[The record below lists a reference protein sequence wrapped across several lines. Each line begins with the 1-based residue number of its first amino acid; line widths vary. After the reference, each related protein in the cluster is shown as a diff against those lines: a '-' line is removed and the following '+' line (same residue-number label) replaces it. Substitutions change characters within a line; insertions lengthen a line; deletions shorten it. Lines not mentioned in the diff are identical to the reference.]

1 MVRELARMHAHYWG
15 REDLGTFEWMAINR
29 PANTDAADG
38 YAAGVARFKE
48 RYAAEMGAEDM
59 AIIEDF
65 ASLVAT
71 WMAQRPETA
80 TLLHNDPRVDNIMF
94 DRRTP
99 GEVHAYILDWQVTGH
114 GDPQQDV
121 AYFLTGSLSVAD
133 RRAYERTLIAQHAA
147 EMAKA
152 DPAYSL
158 EQALAAYRRQIVSG
172 LYMTVAAASV
182 MPDTPHNH
190 RLLTTLARRNCAG
203 VRDWDGLAALRSV
216 QA

>member
-1 MVRELARMHAHYWG
+1 MSHDDKLQKAVLAELSYEPTITAAHIG
-15 REDLGTFEWMAINR
+15 VTADHGT
-29 PANTDAADG
+29 
-38 YAAGVARFKE
+38 V
-48 RYAAEMGAEDM
+48 
-59 AIIEDF
+59 
-65 ASLVAT
+65 
-71 WMAQRPETA
+71 
-80 TLLHNDPRVDNIMF
+80 TL
-94 DRRTP
+94 
-99 GEVHAYILDWQVTGH
+99 TGH
-114 GDPQQDV
+114 VESYGQK
-121 AYFLTGSLSVAD
+121 
-133 RRAYERTLIAQHAA
+133 HAA